1 MKSQIH
7 MIEVLIACVLI
18 AGVFALFVYRPPASP
33 ELSELNYKLDAL
45 NGLKILD
52 ESGNLRKHV
61 LERNVAAI
69 KELLA
74 PYIRINYEVVL
85 FNETTNLTTIP
96 SVSAAKILSVSYFLA
111 GDIGNFTASEIRVY
125 LWY

>member
-1 MKSQIH
+1 MKSQVH
-7 MIEVLIACVLI
+7 MIEVLIACALLAGAFVLFI
-18 AGVFALFVYRPPASP
+18 YKPPASP

-52 ESGNLRKHV
+52 ESGNLRKYV
-61 LERNVAAI
+61 LGKNATAI

-74 PYIRINYEVVL
+74 PYIRISYEVVL
-85 FNETTNLTTIP
+85 FNGTNNVTPIP
-96 SVSAAKILSVSYFLA
+96 YFSASKILSVSYFLA
-111 GDIGNFTASEIRVY
+111 GDIGNFSASEVRVY

>member
-7 MIEVLIACVLI
+7 IIEVVIACVLI
-18 AGVFALFVYRPPASP
+18 AGVFALFIYKPPISP

-52 ESGNLRKHV
+52 ESGNLRKYV
-61 LERNVAAI
+61 LEKNVETI

-74 PYIRINYEVVL
+74 PYIRTNYEVAL
-85 FNETTNLTTIP
+85 FNETTNLTAIP
-96 SVSAAKILSVSYFLA
+96 SISAAKILSVSYFLA
-111 GDIGNFTASEIRVY
+111 GDVGNFSASEVRVY
-125 LWY
+125 LW